1 MKRAAIG
8 IRMHSGWG
16 VMVAVAQEAGLLEV
30 LARRRI
36 VTMDSRT
43 AGSKQPYHH
52 AANIGLPAAER
63 YLANCTAASERVAL
77 AAVEDMKRELEERRY
92 RVIGSALL
100 FGLWPRTATAS
111 GHSRV
116 TRFDSRCGR
125 RVFSRSD
132 QEGVWWSKYSSD
144 RDSGEGSRRSGEG
157 GVWRCDRRGAEPDRN
172 LWEFVRGA
180 LDEGSQ
186 KCSAGG
192 SGDFG
197 LGDAGK
203 RTSDSAPLRVC
214 VKTLVLKRS

>member
-100 FGLWPRTATAS
+100 LAS
-111 GHSRV
+111 GRALPPLPDILASHALIHAAEGEFFREAIKKACGGLSIPV
-116 TRFDSRCGR
+116 TGIREKDLDGR
-125 RVFSRSD
+125 ARAVF
-132 QEGVWWSKYSSD
+132 
-144 RDSGEGSRRSGEG
+144 
-157 GVWRCDRRGAEPDRN
+157 
-172 LWEFVRGA
+172 
-180 LDEGSQ
+180 
-186 KCSAGG
+186 
-192 SGDFG
+192 
-197 LGDAGK
+197 GDATGAVQS
-203 RTSDSAPLRVC
+203 RIATFGSSLGAPWTKDHKNAALAAAVI
-214 VKTLVLKRS
+214 LV